1 MLNDIDLLIDWIIDQ
16 YKMLFCMKG
25 ISQSCAKIL
34 FVTSCTSQI
43 VVKKKRLYVEPNT

>member
-1 MLNDIDLLIDWIIDQ
+1 
-16 YKMLFCMKG
+16 MKG

-43 VVKKKRLYVEPNT
+43 VVKKKNFMLNQTLKFGIMMNIVDFD